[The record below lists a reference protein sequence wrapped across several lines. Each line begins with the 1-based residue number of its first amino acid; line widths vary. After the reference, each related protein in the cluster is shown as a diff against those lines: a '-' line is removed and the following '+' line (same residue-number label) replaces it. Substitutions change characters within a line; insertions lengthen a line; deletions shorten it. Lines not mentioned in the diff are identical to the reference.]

1 MPASDKRIKILRVIA
16 RLNMG
21 GPALHVA
28 YLTEGLRK
36 RGYDTTLVAGSLARG
51 EDSMAFVADA
61 RGVEVVR
68 IDELGREISP
78 LRDLMATIRLARLIR
93 KERPQILHT
102 HTAKAGTVG
111 RVAARLAGSRRPPI
125 VVHTFHGHVLRGYFG
140 PVRTLLFR
148 LLERWLAAGT
158 TALVAVSP
166 QVRDDLVA
174 LGVAPRERF
183 VVIRLGIE
191 LDERV
196 APEQNGRAESR
207 RYLGIPGDRFA
218 VGWIGRMTA
227 VKRTDDVLIA
237 FKGLRDS
244 GVDAVLCMV
253 GDGPD
258 RVQLEQR
265 AHELGVARD
274 TVFLG
279 YQEDVAPFYA
289 AFDALV
295 LPSGNEGTPVTVIE
309 ALAAERPV
317 VATRVGGVPDVVRDG
332 EDGFLVE
339 AGATDDLADRLG
351 RLARDPALRARMGR
365 RAASAC
371 CRAMRSSGSSTT
383 STSSTGRC
391 SVRQAGE
398 DAEGRL
404 LLPGCGQEAG
414 LPSDREIRVV
424 AEHEPEHQVDARVLA
439 SDRERLAQIAR
450 LLRPRDAEEAV
461 GGIRLP
467 AVLGDPDA
475 LLAPELV
482 HGGDERVDV
491 SELHR
496 SAAGTRRGRLARPAV
511 VRVVRLGV
519 EVPQAVGMH
528 GGEKHERRDR
538 RAHLGG
544 VVVATRRRHSAGDT
558 IAADACRV
566 DTRVDRLADLRVVDR
581 ALDHPLASHVLVLRL
596 EEDRVV
602 RLVPGRPELHGREP
616 GADSSPSTCR
626 CTASQR

>member
-1 MPASDKRIKILRVIA
+1 LPESDKRIKILRVIA

-28 YLTEGLRK
+28 YLTEGLTR

-51 EDSMAFVADA
+51 EDSMAFVANA
-61 RGVEVVR
+61 RGVEVVQ

-111 RVAARLAGSRRPPI
+111 RVAARLAGSRKPPI

-158 TALVAVSP
+158 TALIAVSP
-166 QVRDDLVA
+166 QVRDDLVS

-196 APEQNGRAESR
+196 APEEDGRGESR

-237 FKGLRDS
+237 FKSLRDS

-258 RVQLEQR
+258 RLPLEQR
-265 AHELGVARD
+265 AQELGVARD

-289 AFDALV
+289 AFDVLV

-339 AGATDDLADRLG
+339 AGATEDLADRLG
-351 RLARDPALRARMGR
+351 RLARDPALRARMGKK
-365 RAASAC
+365 
-371 CRAMRSSGSSTT
+371 
-383 STSSTGRC
+383 GR
-391 SVRQAGE
+391 E
-398 DAEGRL
+398 
-404 LLPGCGQEAG
+404 
-414 LPSDREIRVV
+414 
-424 AEHEPEHQVDARVLA
+424 RVLPRYA
-439 SDRERLAQIAR
+439 VKRLVDDVDELYR
-450 LLRPRDAEEAV
+450 SLL
-461 GGIRLP
+461 
-467 AVLGDPDA
+467 
-475 LLAPELV
+475 
-482 HGGDERVDV
+482 
-491 SELHR
+491 
-496 SAAGTRRGRLARPAV
+496 SA
-511 VRVVRLGV
+511 
-519 EVPQAVGMH
+519 
-528 GGEKHERRDR
+528 
-538 RAHLGG
+538 GG
-544 VVVATRRRHSAGDT
+544 VRRR
-558 IAADACRV
+558 
-566 DTRVDRLADLRVVDR
+566 
-581 ALDHPLASHVLVLRL
+581 
-596 EEDRVV
+596 
-602 RLVPGRPELHGREP
+602 
-616 GADSSPSTCR
+616 
-626 CTASQR
+626 

>member
-1 MPASDKRIKILRVIA
+1 MPASDERIKIVRVIA

-61 RGVEVVR
+61 HGVEIVQ
-68 IDELGREISP
+68 IDQLGREISP
-78 LRDLMATIRLARLIR
+78 LRDLMATIRLAKLIR

-111 RVAARLAGSRRPPI
+111 RVAARLAGSRKPPI

-140 PVRTLLFR
+140 PVRSLLFR
-148 LLERWLAAGT
+148 LLERWLAGGT

-207 RYLGIPGDRFA
+207 RYLGISGDRFA

-237 FKGLRDS
+237 FKSLRDS
-244 GVDAVLCMV
+244 GIDAVLCMV

-258 RVQLEQR
+258 RVLLEQR
-265 AHELGVARD
+265 ARELGVTRD
-274 TVFLG
+274 MVFLG

-309 ALAAERPV
+309 ALAAELPV

-339 AGATDDLADRLG
+339 AGATDDLAERLG
-351 RLARDPALRARMGR
+351 RLARDPALRARMGKK
-365 RAASAC
+365 
-371 CRAMRSSGSSTT
+371 
-383 STSSTGRC
+383 GR
-391 SVRQAGE
+391 E
-398 DAEGRL
+398 
-404 LLPGCGQEAG
+404 
-414 LPSDREIRVV
+414 
-424 AEHEPEHQVDARVLA
+424 RVLPRYA
-439 SDRERLAQIAR
+439 VERLVDDVDELYR
-450 LLRPRDAEEAV
+450 SLL
-461 GGIRLP
+461 
-467 AVLGDPDA
+467 
-475 LLAPELV
+475 
-482 HGGDERVDV
+482 
-491 SELHR
+491 
-496 SAAGTRRGRLARPAV
+496 SAAGV
-511 VRVVRLGV
+511 
-519 EVPQAVGMH
+519 
-528 GGEKHERRDR
+528 
-538 RAHLGG
+538 
-544 VVVATRRRHSAGDT
+544 RRR
-558 IAADACRV
+558 
-566 DTRVDRLADLRVVDR
+566 
-581 ALDHPLASHVLVLRL
+581 
-596 EEDRVV
+596 
-602 RLVPGRPELHGREP
+602 
-616 GADSSPSTCR
+616 
-626 CTASQR
+626 